1 MNLEKERK
9 FLVDEVPVHLLNS
22 IPVKIKQGYLM
33 LDKESG
39 KQLRVRIIN
48 DEYAFIAYK
57 FNVDIESKFEFEY
70 NIPLLDA
77 IKLYDNAICTITKI
91 RYTETHNG
99 LHIDVDVYNNN
110 LIVAEIEYDEKE
122 LDLSIIPAYC
132 KKEITGVKEYSNIY
146 MALNNK

>member
-22 IPVKIKQGYLM
+22 IPIEIKQGYLM

-39 KQLRVRIIN
+39 KQLRVRIVN
-48 DEYAFIAYK
+48 DEYALIAYK

-70 NIPLLDA
+70 DIPLLDGV
-77 IKLYDNAICTITKI
+77 KLYDNAICTITKT
-91 RYTETHNG
+91 RYSETHNG
-99 LHIDVDVYNNN
+99 LHIDIDVYNNN

-122 LDLSIIPAYC
+122 LDLNIIPAYC